1 MEEFLFFH
9 DFAMTILAF
18 ILGLVGYMI
27 GLSLVGRRVFTGL
40 LEGQTIEGLWTA
52 LPAVVLVQI
61 AIPSLL
67 LLYSL
72 DESAERQ
79 LSLKALGHQWY
90 WSYEY
95 SDFGVREQA
104 LEFDAYMLPASE
116 RQGPRLLEVDNRT
129 VLP

>member
-9 DFAMTILAF
+9 DFALVILAF
-18 ILGLVGYMI
+18 ILALVGYMM
-27 GLSLVGRRVFTGL
+27 GAALFNRAVSTGL
-40 LEGQTIEGLWTA
+40 LEGQLIEGLWTA
-52 LPAVVLVQI
+52 LPALVLVQI

-72 DESAERQ
+72 DESAEGGIT
-79 LSLKALGHQWY
+79 LKAVGHQWY

-95 SDFGVREQA
+95 SDFGVNGRA
-104 LEFDAYMLPASE
+104 LEFDAYMRPDTG
-116 RQGPRLLEVDNRT
+116 RGIRLLETDNRT